1 MRINAV
7 NEEIQIQDRLHI
19 FATSKRSAR
28 MCLDVLNSNII
39 HDCVINSQSKQNT
52 WLCIT
57 ILVSEPFTSA
67 SIPNTIS
74 FLNIIPED
82 QNEMTRPSEGN
93 LLSMNTNVNGK
104 PDSKKTGRESSE
116 SVVSIVEEELPE
128 IDAEE
133 Q

>member
-1 MRINAV
+1 
-7 NEEIQIQDRLHI
+7 
-19 FATSKRSAR
+19 
-28 MCLDVLNSNII
+28 
-39 HDCVINSQSKQNT
+39 
-52 WLCIT
+52 
-57 ILVSEPFTSA
+57 
-67 SIPNTIS
+67 
-74 FLNIIPED
+74 
-82 QNEMTRPSEGN
+82 MTRPSEGN